1 MADSREIVKALIQHD
16 YKSYV
21 ALTNMGWRHSKF
33 HDYLCDTVQEF
44 VERETDKAYE
54 ILIISTPPQH
64 GKSMTITETLPSWYL
79 LKHPMKRVIEVSYN
93 EDFAQKFGLKN
104 KSKIEEFGEI
114 FGTGLSKDKNTANEF
129 WMAGNVGQ
137 MISRGVTS
145 GVTGNP
151 ADLFIIDDPIK
162 TQQEA
167 DSETTREH
175 LWDEWLSSYRTRVAP
190 NGKVIVIMTRWH
202 EDDLAGRLIEND
214 PNVTVVNLPCEAEE
228 GDVLGRKVGEALCPE
243 IGRGDKWLKDFKL
256 GCVSTKGSRTWN
268 ALYQGRPV
276 SAQGNLLQR
285 EWWKYYD
292 TLPELNTLIMSV
304 DAAFKD
310 GKDNDFVAIQIWGKK
325 DSEFYL
331 VDAVKKHL
339 DMPKTVKE
347 ILRLK
352 GMYPTV
358 DRILIEDKANGSS
371 VIQVLRRQI
380 HGIVPITPQGGKVSR
395 VNAVSGAIES
405 GNVFLPKRKP
415 FTEDF
420 VNECSAFPNGKH
432 DDQVDAMSQALNR
445 LIYWKNG
452 KPSAPASDNKLIQF
466 NLAKR
471 KSAASAIGKGE
482 SINVI

>member
-21 ALTNMGWRHSKF
+21 SLTNTGWKHSKF

-54 ILIISTPPQH
+54 IMIISTPPQH

-79 LKHPMKRVIEVSYN
+79 LKHPTRKVIEVSYS

-104 KSKIEEFGEI
+104 KSKIEEYGEI

-129 WMAGNVGQ
+129 WMAGNNGQ
-137 MISRGVTS
+137 MISRGVTG

-151 ADLFIIDDPIK
+151 ANLFIIDDPIK

-175 LWDEWLSSYRTRVAP
+175 LWDEWNSSYKSRLAP
-190 NGKVIVIMTRWH
+190 NAKVIVIMTRWH
-202 EDDLAGRLIEND
+202 EDDLAGRMIENE

-228 GDVLGRKVGEALCPE
+228 DDVLGRKVGEALCPE
-243 IGRGDKWLKDFKL
+243 IGKGDKWLADFKKGYL
-256 GCVSTKGSRTWN
+256 SKSGSRTWN
-268 ALYQGRPV
+268 ALFQGRPV

-310 GKDNDFVAIQIWGKK
+310 GKDNDFVAIQIWGKR

-358 DRILIEDKANGSS
+358 DRILIEDKANGTS

-405 GNVFLPKRKP
+405 GNVFLPKKKP

-452 KPSAPASDNKLIQF
+452 KPSVPTSDNKLIQF
-466 NLAKR
+466 NLAK
-471 KSAASAIGKGE
+471 KSASSAIGKGE